1 MSMIHI
7 SSLADAERKW
17 GPLIY
22 NDLEAVKKKGGDR
35 PDWSD
40 GDEFVRWA
48 GEEYWVE
55 EEEDIGLC
63 GSCKIQLDHLR
74 DGTEEDGHRC
84 NNCYYEEEGLDKGAS
99 LITPD
104 YRKEEEEEEDDGLT
118 PMEFIA
124 WRTATIENPHLAPAT
139 SSEIHELFVNGTL
152 TLDATT
158 KRNGDVRELF
168 GW

>member
-22 NDLEAVKKKGGDR
+22 NDLETAKKLGGDR

-55 EEEDIGLC
+55 EEE
-63 GSCKIQLDHLR
+63 
-74 DGTEEDGHRC
+74 
-84 NNCYYEEEGLDKGAS
+84 
-99 LITPD
+99 
-104 YRKEEEEEEDDGLT
+104 EEEEEDICGET
-118 PMEFIA
+118 
-124 WRTATIENPHLAPAT
+124 
-139 SSEIHELFVNGTL
+139 
-152 TLDATT
+152 
-158 KRNGDVRELF
+158 
-168 GW
+168 

>member
-22 NDLEAVKKKGGDR
+22 NDLETAKKLGGDR

-55 EEEDIGLC
+55 EEE
-63 GSCKIQLDHLR
+63 
-74 DGTEEDGHRC
+74 
-84 NNCYYEEEGLDKGAS
+84 
-99 LITPD
+99 
-104 YRKEEEEEEDDGLT
+104 EEEEEEDIVET
-118 PMEFIA
+118 KTQF
-124 WRTATIENPHLAPAT
+124 
-139 SSEIHELFVNGTL
+139 
-152 TLDATT
+152 DAKVST
-158 KRNGDVRELF
+158 
-168 GW
+168 